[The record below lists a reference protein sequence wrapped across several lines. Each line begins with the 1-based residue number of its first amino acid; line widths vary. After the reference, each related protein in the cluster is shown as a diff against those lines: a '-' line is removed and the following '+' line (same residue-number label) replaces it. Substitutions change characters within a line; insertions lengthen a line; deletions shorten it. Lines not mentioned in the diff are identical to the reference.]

1 MSTDLAH
8 IDLTDNRAR
17 ADRDRLA
24 SRTDVLDKVG
34 VLRTLPDDMHV
45 TTDMVAAFYQVDAPT
60 VRQVVNRNRE
70 ELDADGYDVISRGEV
85 SDKLSLTPDELGM
98 PRNAGSL
105 ALFPR
110 RAVLRIGML
119 LRDSPVARKVRD
131 YLLDAER
138 FGNFVIPRTL
148 PEALRAYAA
157 EVEAHELTKARNAE
171 LEPKA
176 ALADDYL
183 TAQGG
188 ARLVR
193 QVAKTFGLTESEL
206 RRFLVDDG
214 LIYVRHAPC
223 GDVQYDHYAQFA
235 HHFLPR
241 ETIVQHQW
249 GSCSHYTLMV
259 LPRGVELIG
268 KRLRAKGMLP

>member
-1 MSTDLAH
+1 MSTDLARL
-8 IDLTDNRAR
+8 DLTANDAR
-17 ADRDRLA
+17 EDRDRLA
-24 SRTDVLDKVG
+24 GRTDVLDKVG
-34 VLRTLPDDMHV
+34 VLHTLPDDMHV
-45 TTDMVAAFYQVDAPT
+45 TTTQAAAFYEVDIEL
-60 VRQVVNRNRE
+60 VRYHIKANRD
-70 ELDADGYDVISRGEV
+70 ELDDDGYRVISRTEF
-85 SDKLSLTPDELGM
+85 E
-98 PRNAGSL
+98 REFGSL
-105 ALFPR
+105 SNLDPRARSIGLMPR
-110 RAVLRIGML
+110 RAVLRLGML
-119 LRDSPVARKVRD
+119 LRGSPVARKVRD
-131 YLLDAER
+131 HLLDAER

-148 PEALRAYAA
+148 PDALRAYAA

-223 GDVQYDHYAQFA
+223 GDIQYDHYAQFA

-259 LPRGVELIG
+259 LPRGVELIA
-268 KRLRAKGMLP
+268 KRLRAKGMLS